1 MERFGKYFNRSRLE
15 IFQIF
20 QDIERWRKDFERSV
34 VINDG
39 RRKSELIIQLEP
51 LSGRCTGDED
61 CVNGK

>member
-15 IFQIF
+15 IFQ
-20 QDIERWRKDFERSV
+20 DIERWRKDFELSL

-51 LSGRCTGDED
+51 LSARCTGDED
-61 CVNGK
+61 CVNGKC